1 MSDEKT
7 TKTMKLAKDLAED
20 YIDHLEAKITGQRHY
35 TPSGF
40 KQVDKKLGGWLH
52 EGHLIVIAGRPAM
65 GKSAFAQQLVESV
78 ADQGKTALLFTLEM
92 SGYEITE
99 RSVSRRSGIP
109 IPKLKTGEELTSSDQ
124 DAIMDALREFRPL
137 PFLVDDASFGIEQL
151 VEKTIAVQKGL
162 AAKGLPPLG
171 VIAVDYLQLVTAGGS
186 NRTIEIGQV
195 TGGLKRLAKD
205 LKVPVIALSQ
215 LNRAVESKT
224 DKRPGL
230 SDLRESGNIEQDA
243 DLVLFLY
250 RDEYYNQSSDEKG
263 IAEVICGK
271 NRHGATG
278 TVKLAFVGE
287 RVMFGDL
294 AYDYQEIEQQD
305 KNSSSQEIRTNR
317 QSASSV
323 SINRKETTYV

>member
-1 MSDEKT
+1 MSDPKIPT

-20 YIDHLEAKITGQRHY
+20 YIDQLEAKITGQRHY

-40 KQVDKKLGGWLH
+40 AQVDKKLGGWMH
-52 EGHLIVIAGRPAM
+52 EGHLVVIAGRPAM

-78 ADQGKTALLFTLEM
+78 AAQGKTAIMYTLEM

-99 RSVSRRSGIP
+99 RSVSRRSGVP
-109 IPKLKTGEELTSSDQ
+109 IPKLKTGEDMTESDK
-124 DAIMDALREFRPL
+124 DSVMEALREFRYL

-151 VEKTIAVQKGL
+151 IEKTLAVQNGL

-186 NRTIEIGQV
+186 NRTLEIGQV

-205 LKVPVIALSQ
+205 LKVPVLALSQ
-215 LNRAVESKT
+215 LNRAVENKT

-243 DLVLFLY
+243 DMVLLLY
-250 RDEYYNQSSDEKG
+250 RDEYYNEQSEDKG
-263 IAEVICGK
+263 IAEIICGK

-287 RVMFGDL
+287 RVMFADL
-294 AYDYQEIEQQD
+294 AYDMSD
-305 KNSSSQEIRTNR
+305 KAVSVAEREVSA
-317 QSASSV
+317 QSKGR
-323 SINRKETTYV
+323 NHD

>member
-1 MSDEKT
+1 MSDPKIPT

-20 YIDHLEAKITGQRHY
+20 YIDQLEAKITGQRHY

-40 KQVDKKLGGWLH
+40 TQVDKKLGGWMH
-52 EGHLIVIAGRPAM
+52 EGHLVVIAGRPAM

-78 ADQGKTALLFTLEM
+78 AAQGKTAIMYTLEM

-99 RSVSRRSGIP
+99 RSVSRRSGVP
-109 IPKLKTGEELTSSDQ
+109 IPKLKTGEDMTESDK
-124 DAIMDALREFRPL
+124 DSVMEALREFRYL

-151 VEKTIAVQKGL
+151 IEKTLAVQNGL
-162 AAKGLPPLG
+162 AARGLPPLG
-171 VIAVDYLQLVTAGGS
+171 VIAVDYLQLVTGSGS
-186 NRTIEIGQV
+186 NRTLEIGQV
-195 TGGLKRLAKD
+195 TGGLKRLAKE
-205 LKVPVIALSQ
+205 LKVPVLALSQ
-215 LNRAVESKT
+215 LNRAVENKT

-243 DLVLFLY
+243 DMVLFLY
-250 RDEYYNQSSDEKG
+250 RDEYYNENSEDKG

-287 RVMFGDL
+287 RVMFSDL
-294 AYDYQEIEQQD
+294 AYDMSD
-305 KNSSSQEIRTNR
+305 K
-317 QSASSV
+317 AVSV
-323 SINRKETTYV
+323 ADREVATQAKGRSHD

>member
-1 MSDEKT
+1 MSEQKYPT

-20 YIDHLEAKITGQRHY
+20 YIDQLEAKITGQRHY

-40 KQVDKKLGGWLH
+40 TQVDKKLGGWMH
-52 EGHLIVIAGRPAM
+52 EGHLVVIAGRPAM

-78 ADQGKTALLFTLEM
+78 AAQGKTAIMYTLEM

-99 RSVSRRSGIP
+99 RSVSRRSGVP
-109 IPKLKTGEELTSSDQ
+109 IPKLKTGEDMTESEKDSV
-124 DAIMDALREFRPL
+124 MESLREFRHL

-151 VEKTIAVQKGL
+151 IEKTIAVQNGL

-186 NRTIEIGQV
+186 NRTLEIGQV

-205 LKVPVIALSQ
+205 LKVPVLALSQ
-215 LNRAVESKT
+215 LNRAVENKT

-243 DLVLFLY
+243 DMVLFLY
-250 RDEYYNQSSDEKG
+250 RDEYYNENSEDKG

-287 RVMFGDL
+287 RVMFSDL
-294 AYDYQEIEQQD
+294 AYDVYEKPVSVADREVA
-305 KNSSSQEIRTNR
+305 T
-317 QSASSV
+317 QSKGRSH
-323 SINRKETTYV
+323 E